1 MKYFL
6 VLLSAL
12 VLLWACNDEIAG
24 LDTKT
29 DLQKD
34 HLQNELQLNE
44 GKKWTAD
51 ESTKNNVHLLEQ
63 VIKNNQPGSDTTL
76 GPYKIVAEELQAG
89 LDKLVS
95 ECRMKGADHDALHV
109 WLEPLMAKVKNLK
122 QTENKKEA
130 VSIYTDVAGEIQI
143 FNQIFE

>member
-34 HLQNELQLNE
+34 HLQNEIQLNE

-63 VIKNNQPGSDTTL
+63 VIKNNQPGLDTTL
-76 GPYKIVAEELQAG
+76 GPYKIVAGELQAG

>member
-34 HLQNELQLNE
+34 HLQNEIQLNE

-63 VIKNNQPGSDTTL
+63 VIKNNQPGLDTT
-76 GPYKIVAEELQAG
+76 
-89 LDKLVS
+89 
-95 ECRMKGADHDALHV
+95 
-109 WLEPLMAKVKNLK
+109 
-122 QTENKKEA
+122 
-130 VSIYTDVAGEIQI
+130 
-143 FNQIFE
+143 